1 MGEPPVRDRVPAV
14 EESLA
19 RLGPL
24 LDRLE
29 ELLGDI
35 EALDDDV
42 RGRVFELL
50 DGVDAV
56 HRLAVTRLAAG
67 LGPGLAEQRRADAA
81 VDWLF
86 EAYGV
91 GVDDVAAAEA
101 ALEPVRPYIAGHG
114 GAVEVLGVDGGV
126 VRVRMSG
133 TCSGCTSVGE
143 TLRQGVEVALR
154 ENLPGFVALEVA
166 PDDGAPAH
174 PPPGSPPTPQVLL
187 QITPRPGGPTAG
199 PPPPR

>member
-1 MGEPPVRDRVPAV
+1 MAEPLARAPAGA
-14 EESLA
+14 ESLA

-35 EALDDDV
+35 EGLDDDV
-42 RGRVFELL
+42 RGAVFELL

-56 HRLAVTRLAAG
+56 HRLAFTRLAEGLGEELAG
-67 LGPGLAEQRRADAA
+67 LRRADVA

-101 ALEPVRPYIAGHG
+101 ALGPVRPYIAGHG
-114 GAVEVLGVDGGV
+114 GAVDVLGVEGGV
-126 VRVRMSG
+126 VRVRLSG
-133 TCSGCTSVGE
+133 ACSGCTSAGE

-154 ENLPGFVALEVA
+154 ENLPGFLALDVA
-166 PDDGAPAH
+166 PDDGAAAH
-174 PPPGSPPTPQVLL
+174 PPPSQVLL
-187 QITPRPGGPTAG
+187 QITPRPAG
-199 PPPPR
+199 AEPVPRHPR